1 MDFDF
6 ESIQYLNKL
15 RLIRDILLST
25 SEIVS
30 TSFDIIEDDFILN
43 NIDVTEEQFNEI
55 INRVKYDIETI
66 ERYLK

>member
-6 ESIQYLNKL
+6 ESMQYLNKL

-30 TSFDIIEDDFILN
+30 TSFDIIEDNFIVGD
-43 NIDVTEEQFNEI
+43 IDVTEEQFNEI

>member
-1 MDFDF
+1 MDFNF
-6 ESIQYLNKL
+6 ESMQYLNKL

-43 NIDVTEEQFNEI
+43 DIDVTEEQFNEI
-55 INRVKYDIETI
+55 VNRVKYDIETI

>member
-43 NIDVTEEQFNEI
+43 DIDVTEEQFNEI

>member
-15 RLIRDILLST
+15 RIIRDILLST

-30 TSFDIIEDDFILN
+30 ISFDIIEDDFILN
-43 NIDVTEEQFNEI
+43 DVDVTEEQFNEI

>member
-1 MDFDF
+1 MDF
-6 ESIQYLNKL
+6 ESMQYLNKL

-30 TSFDIIEDDFILN
+30 TSFDIIEDDFIIN
-43 NIDVTEEQFNEI
+43 DVDVTEEQFNEI

>member
-15 RLIRDILLST
+15 RIIRDILLST